1 MLNIEE
7 IRDYALSLPFTTAD
21 FPFDEVTM
29 TIRVKGKIFLFLPL
43 DRFPASFS
51 FKIEPERNAELQD
64 THEYI
69 LPAFHLNKQHW
80 ASFDLSNSLSN
91 NSTQNYDPAF
101 ALSLIYNSYVL
112 VASKLKSAEKKEVF
126 ELLEKLGK

>member
-64 THEYI
+64 TYDFI
-69 LPAFHLNKQHW
+69 VPAYHLNKQHW
-80 ASFDLSNSLSN
+80 VAFDLTQNSI
-91 NSTQNYDPAF
+91 QNYDVKF
-101 ALSLIYNSYVL
+101 VLSLIYNSYIL
-112 VASKLKSAEKKEVF
+112 VVSKLKSAEKKEVF
-126 ELLEKLGK
+126 ELLEKL

>member
-51 FKIEPERNAELQD
+51 FKIEPERNVELQD
-64 THEYI
+64 IHEYI
-69 LPAFHLNKQHW
+69 VPAFHLNKQHW
-80 ASFDLSNSLSN
+80 ASFDLSISS
-91 NSTQNYDPAF
+91 SQIYDPAF

-112 VASKLKSAEKKEVF
+112 VVSKLKSDEKKEIF
-126 ELLEKLGK
+126 ELLEKLKK